1 MTESERPQD
10 YEEASPDKPEELQ
23 EEIQEETEETRS
35 TLMDRVLDF
44 VAPQDKGKHRVQ
56 TAPPKPST
64 ERSKSYFAKAS
75 SKSPNPL
82 LLSPSTSRFLGLVLL
97 TLCTVNLV
105 AFSSI
110 ATNRFFALSGNLIY
124 FFRLDTV
131 TFHLNTLLE
140 IQVIFSLIL
149 SAVLGG
155 LCIHWLL
162 KFTIYLSKTA
172 GLSVQRRHVTYILG
186 ALTILFLVFFL
197 ISIIGGNSCYTYET
211 FHYLAP
217 FLTYASGLAIYSL
230 SQLRFEV

>member
-1 MTESERPQD
+1 MTDSERPQD
-10 YEEASPDKPEELQ
+10 YEDAQPDDQFEEQNEVKENTQ
-23 EEIQEETEETRS
+23 ESRS

-44 VAPQDKGKHRVQ
+44 VAPQEKGKRRVH
-56 TAPPKPST
+56 TALSKPT
-64 ERSKSYFAKAS
+64 TDRSKSYFASTTVKNR
-75 SKSPNPL
+75 NPL
-82 LLSPSTSRFLGLVLL
+82 SITPATARLLGLILL
-97 TLCTVNLV
+97 TLCAVNLV

-110 ATNRFFALSGNLIY
+110 ATNRFFTLSGNLIY

-149 SAVLGG
+149 SAILGG

-162 KFTIYLSKTA
+162 KFTVYLSEVA
-172 GLSVQRRHVTYILG
+172 GLSVQRRHVTSILS
-186 ALTILFLVFFL
+186 ALTILFFVCFL

-217 FLTYASGLAIYSL
+217 FLTYGSGLAIYSL
-230 SQLRFEV
+230 SQLHFEV

>member
-10 YEEASPDKPEELQ
+10 YEDATPETPEELQ
-23 EEIQEETEETRS
+23 ESTEARS

-44 VAPQDKGKHRVQ
+44 VAPQDKNKRRVHV
-56 TAPPKPST
+56 TPPKPTT
-64 ERSKSYFAKAS
+64 ERSKSYFAKTAA
-75 SKSPNPL
+75 KSPNPL
-82 LLSPSTSRFLGLVLL
+82 SLSPNTSRFLGLVLL

-140 IQVIFSLIL
+140 IQVIFSLIIA
-149 SAVLGG
+149 AVLGG

-162 KFTIYLSKTA
+162 KFTIYLSDAA
-172 GLSVQRRHVTYILG
+172 GLPVQRRHVTYILG
-186 ALTILFLVFFL
+186 ALTVLFCICFL

-211 FHYLAP
+211 FHYFAP
-217 FLTYASGLAIYSL
+217 FLTYASGLTIYSL

>member
-1 MTESERPQD
+1 MTDSERPQD
-10 YEEASPDKPEELQ
+10 YEDTQIKTQGEQQ
-23 EEIQEETEETRS
+23 EPTQETRS

-44 VAPQDKGKHRVQ
+44 VAPQEKEKRRVSNM
-56 TAPPKPST
+56 PPKPT
-64 ERSKSYFAKAS
+64 TDRSKSYFANKPSKKA
-75 SKSPNPL
+75 NPL
-82 LLSPSTSRFLGLVLL
+82 TLSPATARFTGLLL
-97 TLCTVNLV
+97 LALCTVNMV

-110 ATNRFFALSGNLIY
+110 STNRFFALSGNLIY

-162 KFTIYLSKTA
+162 KFTIYLSDAA
-172 GLSVQRRHVTYILG
+172 GLSVQRRHVTYILS
-186 ALTILFLVFFL
+186 ALTILFFVCFL
-197 ISIIGGNSCYTYET
+197 ISILGGNSCFTYET

-217 FLTYASGLAIYSL
+217 FLTYAGGLAIYSL
-230 SQLRFEV
+230 SQLHFEV